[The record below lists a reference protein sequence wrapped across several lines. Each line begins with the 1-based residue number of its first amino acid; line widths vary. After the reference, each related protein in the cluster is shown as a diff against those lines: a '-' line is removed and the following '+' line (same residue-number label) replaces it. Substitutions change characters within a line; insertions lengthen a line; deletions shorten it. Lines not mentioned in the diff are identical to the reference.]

1 MTEPAF
7 DLCRISL
14 ASACLCEGSDI
25 NINLGGL
32 KLT

>member
-14 ASACLCEGSDI
+14 ASACLNEGGDI
-25 NINLGGL
+25 NINLGVV

>member
-7 DLCRISL
+7 DLCRSSL
-14 ASACLCEGSDI
+14 ASACLGEGGGI
-25 NINLGGL
+25 NINLGVL